1 MAVLFFILTGVALV
15 IAVISLLASF
25 AASSEDYAGDVGAG
39 AYRTAAVFFTLV
51 TIGLVFAF
59 AATTVSPRAVGI
71 ATSFGK
77 YRGTLPAGFHWT
89 APWTS
94 VEEFPTQVQF
104 LELNG
109 RDDSTGKG
117 VGGVAVNFDGGGKG
131 VVDAT
136 VRWRIE
142 QVDAED
148 LWKKY
153 KDFDKVRDQLVT
165 SAARD
170 AVRKAVGT
178 YTPTNAQSGKN
189 VTAITKAIRD
199 ELQSQVS
206 DDGVQ
211 IDSLSVTAVILDDN
225 TQKAI
230 EQVIIA
236 QQGTAKATEEQ
247 ARARIEQET
256 NKIRQTGGLLSPDAL
271 RRYCLEVTNN
281 WDQGKNGP
289 LPAGWSCMGTS
300 PVLVGAK

>member
-1 MAVLFFILTGVALV
+1 MSAGML
-15 IAVISLLASF
+15 LLA
-25 AASSEDYAGDVGAG
+25 V
-39 AYRTAAVFFTLV
+39 VIV
-51 TIGLVFAF
+51 VAF
-59 AATTVSPRAVGI
+59 SATTVSPRAVGI

-77 YRGTLPAGFHWT
+77 YRATLSAGFHWT

-109 RDDSTGKG
+109 KEHGA
-117 VGGVAVNFDGGGKG
+117 GGVAVNFDGGGKG
-131 VVDAT
+131 TIDAT
-136 VRWRIE
+136 VRWRID
-142 QVDAED
+142 QNDAED

-178 YTPTNAQSGKN
+178 YTPTDAQSGKN
-189 VTAITKAIRD
+189 VSAITDSIRN

-211 IDSLSVTAVILDDN
+211 IDSLSVTAVMLDEN
-225 TQKAI
+225 TQRAI

-236 QQGTAKATEEQ
+236 QQGTAKAKEEK
-247 ARARIEQET
+247 ARAEIEQQT

-289 LPAGWSCMGTS
+289 LPAGWSCMGS
-300 PVLVGAK
+300 SSIVVSGK

>member
-1 MAVLFFILTGVALV
+1 MAVFYLILITIVAILFLICVGSAIKAPREPAKNEIGRSGL
-15 IAVISLLASF
+15 I
-25 AASSEDYAGDVGAG
+25 AASVLVLVVGLLITG
-39 AYRTAAVFFTLV
+39 IFS
-51 TIGLVFAF
+51 
-59 AATTVSPRAVGI
+59 ATTVSPRAVGI

-77 YRGTLPAGFHWT
+77 YRGTLDAGFHMT

-109 RDDSTGKG
+109 KKDGA
-117 VGGVAVNFDGGGKG
+117 GGVAVNFDGGGKG
-131 VVDAT
+131 TIDAT
-136 VRWRIE
+136 VRWRIDSK
-142 QVDAED
+142 DAEA
-148 LWKKY
+148 LWRKY

-170 AVRKAVGT
+170 AVRKAVGG
-178 YTPTNAQSGKN
+178 YTPTDAQSGKN
-189 VTAITKAIRD
+189 VSGITDSISK
-199 ELQSQVS
+199 ELQAQVK

-236 QQGTAKATEEQ
+236 QQGTAKAKEEK
-247 ARARIEQET
+247 ARAEIEQQT
-256 NKIRQTGGLLSPDAL
+256 NKIRQTGGLLTPDAL

-289 LPAGWSCMGTS
+289 LPAGWSCMGNV
-300 PVLVGAK
+300 PVVVGK

>member
-1 MAVLFFILTGVALV
+1 MAILFFILIV
-15 IAVISLLASF
+15 IFLLLAISTIV
-25 AASSEDYAGDVGAG
+25 ASIGSDEPAPLRGAG
-39 AYRTAAVFFTLV
+39 
-51 TIGLVFAF
+51 IGLILLAVVVTVIFS
-59 AATTVSPRAVGI
+59 ATTVSPRAVGI

-77 YRGTLPAGFHWT
+77 YRATLPAGFHWT

-109 RDDSTGKG
+109 KDKG

-142 QVDAED
+142 QANAED

-178 YTPTNAQSGKN
+178 YTPTDAQSGKN
-189 VTAITKAIRD
+189 VSKITDSIRS
-199 ELQSQVS
+199 ELQSQVA

-211 IDSLSVTAVILDDN
+211 IDSLSVTAVMLDDN

-236 QQGTAKATEEQ
+236 QQGTAKAKEEK
-247 ARARIEQET
+247 ARAQIEQET
-256 NKIRQTGGLLSPDAL
+256 NKIRQTGGLLSADAL

-289 LPAGWSCMGTS
+289 LPAGWSCMGANS
-300 PVLVGAK
+300 VVVSGK

>member
-1 MAVLFFILTGVALV
+1 MAIFYLIVMTLLVILLLVCVGAAIRAPKEAASDEISRSGLIGAAVVLALV
-15 IAVISLLASF
+15 GL
-25 AASSEDYAGDVGAG
+25 
-39 AYRTAAVFFTLV
+39 LV
-51 TIGLVFAF
+51 TGIFS
-59 AATTVSPRAVGI
+59 ATTVSPRAVGI

-77 YRGTLPAGFHWT
+77 YRGTLDAGFHMT

-109 RDDSTGKG
+109 KEHGA
-117 VGGVAVNFDGGGKG
+117 GGVAVNFDGGGKG
-131 VVDAT
+131 TIDAT
-136 VRWRIE
+136 VRWRID
-142 QVDAED
+142 QKDAEA
-148 LWKKY
+148 LWRKY

-170 AVRKAVGT
+170 AVRKAVGG

-189 VTAITKAIRD
+189 VTAITKAVRD
-199 ELQSQVS
+199 ELQQQVA

-211 IDSLSVTAVILDDN
+211 IDSLSVTAVILDEN

-281 WDQGKNGP
+281 WDQAKNGP
-289 LPAGWSCMGTS
+289 LPAGWSCMGAV
-300 PVLVGAK
+300 PVVVGK